1 VTRYALAVDP
11 GAQHTGLVLAELSP
25 DGPVPIDGVTLDRT
39 EEEKDVRHMGCP
51 QYVRRVIAACMN
63 MLEKHGVADDE
74 VTVVVETML
83 PPTPVKAGTSVVP
96 MAIWRH
102 ALGAWAVLGA
112 VAAVWP
118 DARLIAPAAA
128 DHQAEYPDLLWG
140 RTPPGC
146 TAGGPQRQHQR
157 AAWSVLRSGLAQ
169 DGRAPAAPVQANT
182 PEPTPVAAPKLTQV
196 VELVNEGGAMSV
208 TALLDAAT
216 TVWSEGD
223 TSDRI
228 SLALAG
234 AMALRPETDRERMHA
249 RLTARAAELE
259 GTAAES

>member
-11 GAQHTGLVLAELSP
+11 GGQHTGLVLAELSP

-140 RTPPGC
+140 RTPPGW
-146 TAGGPQRQHQR
+146 TAGGPQRQHQ
-157 AAWSVLRSGLAQ
+157 
-169 DGRAPAAPVQANT
+169 RAPAAPVQANT

-249 RLTARAAELE
+249 RLAATGL
-259 GTAAES
+259 SS